1 MNTNRKS
8 CLASRSVTSACCS
21 DDRKCM
27 KSILAP
33 TDSGVQRHS
42 CYLHIRSCFSLLL
55 RKRVFGEWVTRDF
68 YCPDAVPV
76 TQATVTKALDETQ
89 STDTSQESSS
99 TGSLRR
105 AFFIHSR
112 RIPGGKGRRSF
123 TPALRHCNLPPCLER
138 LLVLYVVS
146 PRRSDVF
153 ELAAQSECT
162 TICAALLTHER
173 TRMTTGVRRMGQ
185 MELR

>member
-1 MNTNRKS
+1 
-8 CLASRSVTSACCS
+8 
-21 DDRKCM
+21 M
-27 KSILAP
+27 KL
-33 TDSGVQRHS
+33 
-42 CYLHIRSCFSLLL
+42 
-55 RKRVFGEWVTRDF
+55 
-68 YCPDAVPV
+68 
-76 TQATVTKALDETQ
+76 KALTPAKKAHPPGAYVVL
-89 STDTSQESSS
+89 SSS
-99 TGSLRR
+99 TAAEFLGE
-105 AFFIHSR
+105 
-112 RIPGGKGRRSF
+112 KGRRSF